1 MRPGLAGVL
10 VRFGREAVIVHGGV
24 SGGASVFLQPINRRA
39 DGAPYQVTSLGT
51 ADNRQWLLL
60 TCAPLADDDR
70 VDCGGTAYTVRT
82 CAPVYVGG
90 ALSHWRGVLEKRRE
104 AAD

>member
-60 TCAPLADDDR
+60 TCAP
-70 VDCGGTAYTVRT
+70 
-82 CAPVYVGG
+82 VYVGG